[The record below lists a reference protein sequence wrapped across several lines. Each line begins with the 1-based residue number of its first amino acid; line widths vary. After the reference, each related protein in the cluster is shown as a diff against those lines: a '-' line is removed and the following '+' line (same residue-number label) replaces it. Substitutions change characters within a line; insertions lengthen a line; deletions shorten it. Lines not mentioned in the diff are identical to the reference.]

1 MRPELGAIVLGGIL
15 RAAVG
20 MMDAAG
26 RRLPAH
32 DRRSERGQ
40 RQAGIDAAADAIAD
54 HAARPSIENGRQIDE
69 ADGDGDI
76 GDVGDPELV
85 WTGRH
90 SILGQVREDRPVVV
104 AVGGRHKTPARTHG

>member
-54 HAARPSIENGRQIDE
+54 HAARPSIEYGRQIDE
-69 ADGDGDI
+69 ADGYGDI
-76 GDVGDPELV
+76 GDVGDPELA
-85 WTGRH
+85 GRH